1 MNFAQQQLFENQT
14 PEIKMSNQSKP
25 KIFASDDEEYF
36 SWYLEELKRTGFILR
51 WLYEPH
57 TYRLSALAKYSVFQQ
72 TKRAQPKIK
81 RLSLLQ
87 SHSYTP
93 DFGIVWTN
101 QGNSIFYNAITD
113 GVDLRQAPF
122 IVNFDTSIP
131 YSIIEIKPVYDR
143 NNMIRL
149 FRINQ
154 KWMFFQNK
162 IYVQEVSINKLFEK
176 SFTPARYLLTNKTK
190 RKRILKYKSRSLQE
204 YLTLKD
210 F

>member
-1 MNFAQQQLFENQT
+1 MNFTQSKFFESQT
-14 PEIKMSNQSKP
+14 PENKTSNQP
-25 KIFASDDEEYF
+25 EANTFASDDEKYF
-36 SWYLEELKRTGFILR
+36 SWYLEELQQAGFISN

-57 TYRLSALAKYSVFQQ
+57 TYRLSALAKYGVFQQ
-72 TKRAQPKIK
+72 SKRSQPKRK

-101 QGNSIFYNAITD
+101 QSNNIFYNAITD

-122 IVNFDTSIP
+122 IVNLDTNIP
-131 YSIIEIKPVYDR
+131 YSIIEIKPVYDK

-154 KWMFFQNK
+154 KWMFFQNRV
-162 IYVQEVSINKLFEK
+162 YVQEVSIIKIFEK
-176 SFTPARYLLTNKTK
+176 SFTPARYLLTKKTK
-190 RKRILKYKSRSLQE
+190 KKRILKYKSRSLQE